1 MTDYATV
8 ATEMFKLDDV
18 DMVGRTV
25 YLTVMDYLG
34 TLAVNA
40 DEQRESF
47 GVQEA
52 KEALTELAEEIESVK
67 KDLEA

>member
-1 MTDYATV
+1 MDYARA

-40 DEQRESF
+40 DEQGEAF

-52 KEALTELAEEIESVK
+52 KEALVELVEEIESVK